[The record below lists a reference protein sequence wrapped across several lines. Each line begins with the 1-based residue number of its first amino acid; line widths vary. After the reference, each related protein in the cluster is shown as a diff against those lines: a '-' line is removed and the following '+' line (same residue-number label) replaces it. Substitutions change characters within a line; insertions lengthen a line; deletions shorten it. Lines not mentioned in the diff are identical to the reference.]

1 MRFGM
6 ECGALKAKNITMD
19 KAVNLD
25 DQTIKLKRH
34 YQACLDE
41 IQDMESRGMGGV
53 LDMGTPKP
61 TRDGF
66 IRNFKSLRSH
76 EKALNDMKQANSKNI
91 TQMEFHLAQINK
103 DRGILLR
110 QLTTDIWKEPNPKYV
125 VKCQEKMDLEG
136 RLYRIT

>member
-1 MRFGM
+1 
-6 ECGALKAKNITMD
+6 
-19 KAVNLD
+19 
-25 DQTIKLKRH
+25 
-34 YQACLDE
+34 
-41 IQDMESRGMGGV
+41 MGGV
-53 LDMGTPKP
+53 LDLGTPKP

-125 VKCQEKMDLEG
+125 AKCQEKMDLEG
-136 RLYRIT
+136 RLYRITQDPRYISKIDENKIDLTFNGLYTEIKFW